1 MNYIAEQ
8 NQYIKKLT
16 KDEYRAFIQYID
28 NNYEEMY
35 GNKVSYTVQ
44 KTGDSFVVTLSE
56 NSIIDF
62 NDIFAWQKEQLEL

>member
-8 NQYIKKLT
+8 NQYTKKLT
-16 KDEYRAFIQYID
+16 KDEYRTFIQYID
-28 NNYEEMY
+28 TNYEEMY

-44 KTGDSFVVTLSE
+44 KTDDNFVVTLSE

-62 NDIFAWQKEQLEL
+62 NDIFA

>member
-8 NQYIKKLT
+8 NQYTKKLT
-16 KDEYRAFIQYID
+16 KDEYRTFIQYID

-44 KTGDSFVVTLSE
+44 KTDDSFVVTLSE
-56 NSIIDF
+56 NTIIDF
-62 NDIFAWQKEQLEL
+62 NDIFAWQKEHLGL

>member
-62 NDIFAWQKEQLEL
+62 NDIFA

>member
-8 NQYIKKLT
+8 NQYTKKLT
-16 KDEYRAFIQYID
+16 KDEYRTFIQYID

-44 KTGDSFVVTLSE
+44 KKDDSFVVTLSE

-62 NDIFAWQKEQLEL
+62 NDIFA